1 MTEFYF
7 VMNSIKDPNKV
18 IYLKASRPK
27 ENLLPMMPMY
37 RASYVFS
44 LQDGKPVFVKNR
56 SYNFNPFTDEEL
68 VIIRLT
74 AKEYPGPAVG
84 YW

>member
-1 MTEFYF
+1 MTEYYF
-7 VMNSIKDPNKV
+7 VLNSLKDPNKV
-18 IYLKASRPK
+18 IYLKTSRPK
-27 ENLLPMMPMY
+27 IDLLPMMPMY

-56 SYNFNPFTDEEL
+56 NYSSNPFTDEEL

-74 AKEYPGPAVG
+74 AEEYQGPMDG
-84 YW
+84 YR

>member
-1 MTEFYF
+1 MTEYYF
-7 VMNSIKDPNKV
+7 VLNSFKDPNKV

-37 RASYVFS
+37 RASHVFS
-44 LQDGKPVFVKNR
+44 LQDGKPVFIKNR
-56 SYNFNPFTDEEL
+56 TNTNPFTDEEL

-74 AKEYPGPAVG
+74 AEEYPGPMDG
-84 YW
+84 YR